1 MESVLSGR
9 QAIPCGWPLH
19 TGSVVF
25 ILNVA
30 VRGSFYLHGISRND
44 NYRLFQQDQ
53 VAKHT
58 SALAQANHVEQPQGT
73 PLNSKRPSNLA
84 AGHRQV
90 SNDLQQP
97 TNSRHFQDQVLSTWR
112 EDQLTSMFDNR
123 NSCEHLSQEFVGEF
137 VILFVHENT
146 SYQLSSQSVSVSTG
160 RRFFQSDLRPK
171 WEASQIRTE
180 KTRLL
185 NLQYGLRERN

>member
-1 MESVLSGR
+1 M
-9 QAIPCGWPLH
+9 
-19 TGSVVF
+19 
-25 ILNVA
+25 
-30 VRGSFYLHGISRND
+30 RGSFYLYGISRND
-44 NYRLFQQDQ
+44 NYRLFQQDL

-73 PLNSKRPSNLA
+73 PLNSKRPINLA

-123 NSCEHLSQEFVGEF
+123 NSCEHLSQEFVGE
-137 VILFVHENT
+137 
-146 SYQLSSQSVSVSTG
+146 LSHSFCLRKHVLLIVFSVCVCKYGTEVFPVGFKAQVRSEPNPD
-160 RRFFQSDLRPK
+160 RK
-171 WEASQIRTE
+171 NEAP
-180 KTRLL
+180 
-185 NLQYGLRERN
+185 